1 MKNIL
6 LATDLATVT
15 NRAFERAVKL
25 ASTSGAK
32 LHILHLC
39 PLYSF
44 SKKKKQKISLK
55 QDAEDMI
62 KNSLDACKGV
72 KKLNTTITVI
82 EGGETFAEIINH
94 AEKIKAGYIVM
105 GMHGK
110 VKLRDMFVGTTIE
123 RVIRKGVKPVLMVRD
138 KPLGDYKSVLVGTD
152 FSEGSKRVFHIA
164 LELAP
169 SSLFHLVHTYG
180 FPNIDIGDYL
190 IHNSQQ
196 LMKDLA
202 DNRLEKY
209 IKENK
214 KILKRHK
221 IGAENFNY
229 RTVEGDTYANLLRE
243 AAKVKSDLIAIG
255 THSHVSLMPY
265 KLGGTARDILSSPP
279 CDVLISKGL

>member
-94 AEKIKAGYIVM
+94 AEKIKAGLIVM

-221 IGAENFNY
+221 IGPENFNY
-229 RTVEGDTYANLLRE
+229 RTVEGDTYASLLRE